1 MVNRRLR
8 LLFLS
13 PRYLLPADTGARSA
27 FWASFWGCSLGSLLP
42 SIGISVAGLAAH
54 LGGALVAWAFNIDE
68 LIPSAAIFFA
78 AAALIGWIGNR
89 FWPENWL
96 YNPLL

>member
-1 MVNRRLR
+1 MMILR
-8 LLFLS
+8 EITIWICQVVLFL
-13 PRYLLPADTGARSA
+13 
-27 FWASFWGCSLGSLLP
+27 
-42 SIGISVAGLAAH
+42 IGISVAGLAAH

-68 LIPSAAIFFA
+68 LIPSAVIFFE

-89 FWPENWL
+89 FWPENWM